1 MKDLAGQTCVLAY
14 SGGLDTSVAVAWLR
28 ETYGLA
34 VVTVTGD
41 LGSVGDLEQV
51 REKALRSGAR
61 RAVVLDAREPF
72 VRYFV
77 WPALQADALYQGRY
91 PLATALG
98 RPLLAKL
105 LVDVAREEGARYVAH
120 GSTGKGNDQVRFDLG
135 VAALAPD
142 LEVIAPLRGG
152 MNMTREE
159 EIGYARARG
168 IPVPVTKKSPY
179 SVDENLW
186 GRSIEAG
193 VLEDPWEAPPRD
205 VFQWTVDP
213 DEAPAKA
220 RELAIGFRE
229 GTPVSLDGSE
239 CDGVTLVEKLNA
251 IAGKYG
257 VGRID
262 QIEDRLV
269 GIKSREIYEAPAA
282 VLLHTAHRALED
294 MVLPRESLRLKERI
308 ADEYAEL
315 VYNGLWFSG
324 HHQDLAAYV
333 HSTQRFV
340 SGDVR
345 VRLHRGTATVVGRRS
360 DNALY
365 SRSLATYGKGDTFDH
380 KAAEG
385 FIQVYGLSL
394 RNQAQIQTLW
404 SGDADAPLKLPEPTA
419 SRKRRPARSSGG
431 ERSLASDL
439 GRASGKKPGS
449 RDFQSAPGQARRQP
463 RASARDAKPARQ
475 RRREAGPSAG

>member
-1 MKDLAGQTCVLAY
+1 MTELRGKTCVLAY

-28 ETYGLA
+28 ETHGLE

-41 LGSVGDLEQV
+41 LGSVGDLAQV
-51 REKALRSGAR
+51 REKALRSGAK
-61 RAVVLDAREPF
+61 RAVVLDARDLF
-72 VRYFV
+72 VRFFV

-105 LVDVAREEGARYVAH
+105 LVDVAREEGAGYVAH
-120 GSTGKGNDQVRFDLG
+120 GSTGKGNDQVRFDLS

-142 LEVIAPLRGG
+142 LKVIAPLRGG

-159 EIGYARARG
+159 EIEYAKERG
-168 IPVPVTKKSPY
+168 IPVPVTKRSPY

-193 VLEDPWEAPPRD
+193 VLEDPWNAPPRD
-205 VFQWTVDP
+205 VYQWTVDP
-213 DEAPAKA
+213 DEAPARA
-220 RELAIGFRE
+220 QELTIAFRE
-229 GTPVSLDGSE
+229 GVPISIDGEGS
-239 CDGVTLVEKLNA
+239 DGVTLIEKLNA
-251 IAGKYG
+251 IGGKHG

-282 VLLHTAHRALED
+282 VILHTAHRALED
-294 MVLPRESLRLKERI
+294 LVLTKESLRLKERI
-308 ADEYAEL
+308 SDEYSEL
-315 VYNGLWFSG
+315 VYNGLWFSA

-333 HSTQRFV
+333 QSTQRFV

-345 VRLHRGTATVVGRRS
+345 VRLHRGTLTVVGRRS
-360 DNALY
+360 EHALY
-365 SRSLATYGKGDTFDH
+365 SMALATYGKGDAFDH

-385 FIQVYGLSL
+385 FIEVFGLPL
-394 RNQAQIQTLW
+394 RNQAKRQELW
-404 SGDADAPLKLPEPTA
+404 SGDAGMPLKLPETA
-419 SRKRRPARSSGG
+419 K
-431 ERSLASDL
+431 
-439 GRASGKKPGS
+439 
-449 RDFQSAPGQARRQP
+449 P
-463 RASARDAKPARQ
+463 RAATRSKAKKRG
-475 RRREAGPSAG
+475 R